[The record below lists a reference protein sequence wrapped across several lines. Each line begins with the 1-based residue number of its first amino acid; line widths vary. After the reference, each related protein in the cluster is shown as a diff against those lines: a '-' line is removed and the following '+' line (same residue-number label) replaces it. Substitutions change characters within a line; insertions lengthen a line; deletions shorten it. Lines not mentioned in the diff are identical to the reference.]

1 MFVGQGNL
9 GGISPLQVVAE
20 LVHRSTDF
28 ILYFRYTGFFPAD
41 SDATEAAHMVQF
53 YNLESEDEENDQQH
67 TDNSGSMALAV
78 ERDRRS
84 TGIRMTPKVPP
95 TFDGQASWFE
105 FEGLIDDWLGITT
118 LTPAGTFRTII
129 EECIG
134 WCG

>member
-41 SDATEAAHMVQF
+41 SDTTEATHQVQF
-53 YNLESEDEENDQQH
+53 YNLESEDDQQH
-67 TDNSGSMALAV
+67 TDNSGSMAPAV
-78 ERDRRS
+78 ERDHHS

-105 FEGLIDDWLGITT
+105 FEGLIDDWLGIAT
-118 LTPAGTFRTII
+118 LNPGRNV
-129 EECIG
+129 
-134 WCG
+134 

>member
-1 MFVGQGNL
+1 MFVDQGDL

-41 SDATEAAHMVQF
+41 SDTTEAAHLVQF

-67 TDNSGSMALAV
+67 TDNSGSMA
-78 ERDRRS
+78 S
-84 TGIRMTPKVPP
+84 GIRVTPKVPP

-105 FEGLIDDWLGITT
+105 FEGLIDDWLGIAT
-118 LTPAGTFRTII
+118 LNPGRNV
-129 EECIG
+129 
-134 WCG
+134 